1 MTSQKSTAPQFAE
14 TTAAYLE
21 RLESGQVRFAEAL
34 STARERA
41 ARVTDKLVEN
51 LLASQRDVLNL
62 GKTLAAQ
69 PTEYGKN
76 VEAVLHSLTSAQER
90 ALELAKTAY
99 RNNSEMVVE
108 ARAAA
113 ARALE
118 SSKTLGKPFAHL
130 TSVCKPFAH
139 LTSVWMPAAK

>member
-1 MTSQKSTAPQFAE
+1 MTTQKSTAPQFAE

-21 RLESGQVRFAEAL
+21 RLESGQARFAVAL
-34 STARERA
+34 GSARERA

-51 LLASQRDVLNL
+51 LLASQREALNL

-90 ALELAKTAY
+90 ALELAKTMY
-99 RNNSEMVVE
+99 RTNSEIATE

-118 SSKTLGKPFAHL
+118 SGKTLGKPFAHL
-130 TSVCKPFAH
+130 TSM
-139 LTSVWMPAAK
+139 WMPAAK

>member
-1 MTSQKSTAPQFAE
+1 
-14 TTAAYLE
+14 
-21 RLESGQVRFAEAL
+21 EAL

-90 ALELAKTAY
+90 ALELAKTVY
-99 RNNSEMVVE
+99 RTNSEIAGE

-118 SSKTLGKPFAHL
+118 SGKSLGKPFER
-130 TSVCKPFAH
+130 

>member
-1 MTSQKSTAPQFAE
+1 MTTQKSTAPQFAE

-21 RLESGQVRFAEAL
+21 RLESGQARFAAAL
-34 STARERA
+34 GSARERA

-51 LLASQRDVLNL
+51 LLASQRDALNL

-76 VEAVLHSLTSAQER
+76 VEVVLHSLTSAQER
-90 ALELAKTAY
+90 ALELAKTMY
-99 RNNSEMVVE
+99 RTNSEIATE

-118 SSKTLGKPFAHL
+118 SGKTLGKPFAHL
-130 TSVCKPFAH
+130 TSMC
-139 LTSVWMPAAK
+139 MPTAE